1 MAFRERAR
9 HPTRSPDRM
18 GEADFKAARA
28 FGSLHPIPLRV
39 MDGSDSLRSRGNTGS
54 PGRSHGNSANLP
66 RCFPRVMSGKLVC
79 KKPLQHRANL
89 ALSHWGLLC
98 RRKREHGCDLV
109 HILVPRKM
117 IMCADLQFSSNGQIM
132 PALFDHL
139 YREYCRARLAEMR
152 KQLLISAKRHE
163 VPEAICD
170 ARDQSDGLT
179 ELNSDRPDPPQA
191 R

>member
-1 MAFRERAR
+1 
-9 HPTRSPDRM
+9 
-18 GEADFKAARA
+18 
-28 FGSLHPIPLRV
+28 
-39 MDGSDSLRSRGNTGS
+39 
-54 PGRSHGNSANLP
+54 
-66 RCFPRVMSGKLVC
+66 
-79 KKPLQHRANL
+79 
-89 ALSHWGLLC
+89 
-98 RRKREHGCDLV
+98 
-109 HILVPRKM
+109 M